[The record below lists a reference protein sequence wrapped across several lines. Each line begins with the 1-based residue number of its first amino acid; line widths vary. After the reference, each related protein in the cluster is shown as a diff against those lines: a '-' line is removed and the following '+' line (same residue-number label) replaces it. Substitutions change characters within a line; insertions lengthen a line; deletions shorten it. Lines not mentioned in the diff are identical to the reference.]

1 MTREDAK
8 DLTLSILVIVVALL
22 IADCIWLHVKCAGQ
36 QDAIDFQQAE
46 IARCSAFNEFL
57 AKKFDLHVN
66 PPAEPSVA
74 DKAKAAYTSA
84 KESAVKGYERIK
96 SAAAAGYQAAK
107 EEYNNSKK

>member
-22 IADCIWLHVKCAGQ
+22 LADCIWLHVKCAGQ
-36 QDAIDFQQAE
+36 QDAIDFQQEE
-46 IARCSAFNEFL
+46 IAKCTSFNEML

-74 DKAKAAYTSA
+74 DKAKVAYTSA
-84 KESAVKGYERIK
+84 KEATVREYEKVKAAAKAGYE
-96 SAAAAGYQAAK
+96 AAK
-107 EEYNNSKK
+107 SEYSK